1 MKYLYS
7 LLFLLFFHS
16 GLAQNPELA
25 KIYVDSAEFLIHE
38 KLNMNLAL
46 KLNQKAEGFYAH
58 DQNFVGL
65 IHCQVN
71 KANYW
76 AKMDSFELGLQL
88 INSLSADLSSHI
100 QTDSRLAALILEIKA
115 FCLWGLS
122 RYSESYD
129 VSLKARSI
137 FSEKEDWDRF
147 VSTSLI
153 STYCIFF
160 NSESHFSEIDEHIE
174 TTYETALD
182 NLPQSR
188 LVFKYIYQLYGA
200 ILYQQGRINQAIHI
214 THEGLENQNA
224 ILNNR
229 FLSQDSLVI
238 AEYYSLLGKMYSKKN
253 DNEQA
258 ISYYEN
264 AMIMYQKINILSP
277 LLKLSVNLGKLY
289 ESNGDDTQSDY
300 YFNKIPYLIQFLS
313 KDPLLQL
320 RENNFGHIALSEFYA
335 HFDLQDSI
343 LNYYNK
349 NIGFIAKHKLA
360 LDKAYINIANAFQV
374 KGNYDKAEHF
384 FAKALALEEIKF
396 MHKGSKIASLY
407 LKLGKLAIQSENHE
421 RAVSYLDS
429 VLILLSGNN
438 IFTNSDEYLSKLLN
452 KAMALEV
459 FKCRGDVYMKSG
471 ELKKALADFHNVI
484 WLANYL
490 RDHYSGN
497 ESKLLTIS
505 KLRPVYEAA
514 AAAVWELNKEDESK
528 SVQSIFDFSEHSKS
542 TLLNENILKFRNSYT
557 KGGIGIPKKL
567 LMQEEKY
574 IVQIDKCKEHI
585 IEAKHAFDTK
595 KEAFFIQKLLIL
607 EQKLDSFELVLMA
620 NFHHYRVWD
629 HGRDSI
635 VSPLAVQKYLNQ
647 EELLIEYFI
656 CDNDFFIVY
665 ISKEQVKV
673 KKVQD
678 FNPRHFKAEIREFRR
693 SVSNLDFIIDY
704 EIEAY
709 KTFCKESY
717 RLFKNYFDDEML
729 KDKNHLII
737 VPDRNLHYIPFE
749 ILLTKE
755 VKDVNNISYHTLPYL
770 IKDYSVHYEYS
781 AAIMVNARNRVNT
794 SNGNLLGFASSYKN
808 KVIFQNLSDAEK
820 KERTSSEVAMHNSA
834 IDIPGTFDE
843 MYELKHHF
851 KGDFFFGA
859 EASEHQF
866 KELITKNE
874 YSVIHLAMHGIVD
887 YENPE
892 YSSLMFTEN
901 LDSLEDNLLYSYES
915 QHINGKNTNLI
926 VLSACETGYG
936 KYAKGEGIISLG
948 RNFMY
953 AGVPSIVMTLW
964 ELNDQTSVKVMELF
978 YQNLVEGQTKDDA
991 MRNAKISYLQNNKGF
1006 TAHPFFWAPF
1016 VCIGNQQPIPL
1027 EYTPHT
1033 WKWWVLSA
1041 AAMAFLVLL
1050 VFKNKSKMIS

>member
-1 MKYLYS
+1 MKFLYS
-7 LLFLLFFHS
+7 FLFFLFFHS
-16 GLAQNPELA
+16 GFAQNSELA

-38 KLNMNLAL
+38 NLNMNLAL
-46 KLNQKAEGFYAH
+46 RLNQKAEVFYAH
-58 DQNFVGL
+58 NQNFVGL

-71 KANYW
+71 KATYW
-76 AKMDSFELGLQL
+76 AQVDSFELGLQL
-88 INSLSADLSSHI
+88 INSLSADLSSQI
-100 QTDSRLAALILEIKA
+100 SSDSRLAALIFEIKA

-129 VSLKARSI
+129 VSLKALTI
-137 FSEKEDWDRF
+137 FSKKEDWDRF
-147 VSTSLI
+147 VGTSLI
-153 STYCIFF
+153 TTYCIFF

-214 THEGLENQNA
+214 THEGLENQYD

-229 FLSQDSLVI
+229 FLSQDSLVV
-238 AEYYSLLGKMYSKKN
+238 AEYYTQLGKMYSKKN

-264 AMIMYQKINILSP
+264 ALLMYQQINKLSP
-277 LLKLSVNLGKLY
+277 LVKLCVNLGKLY
-289 ESNGDDTQSDY
+289 KSKGDDSQADY
-300 YFNKIPYLIQFLS
+300 YFKKIPGHIHFLS
-313 KDPLLQL
+313 KDPVLQL
-320 RENNFGHIALSEFYA
+320 RENNFEHIALSEFYA
-335 HFDLQDSI
+335 HFQLQDSI

-349 NIGFIAKHKLA
+349 NIDFIAKHKLA
-360 LDKAYINIANAFQV
+360 LDKAYINIGNAFQEM
-374 KGNYDKAEHF
+374 GDYNKAEHF
-384 FAKALALEEIKF
+384 FCKALVLEEKKF

-407 LKLGKLAIQSENHE
+407 LKLGKLAIQAENLD

-438 IFTNSDEYLSKLLN
+438 TFTNSDGYLSKLLN
-452 KAMALEV
+452 KAIALEA
-459 FKCRGDVYMKSG
+459 FKYRGDVYMKSG
-471 ELKKALADFHNVI
+471 ELQKALDDFHNVI

-505 KLRPVYEAA
+505 KLRPVYESAA
-514 AAAVWELNKEDESK
+514 AALWELNKGDESK
-528 SVQSIFDFSEHSKS
+528 SVNSIFDFSEHSKS

-557 KGGIGIPKKL
+557 KGGVGIPKKL
-567 LMQEEKY
+567 LLQEEKY

-585 IEAKHAFDTK
+585 IEAKHAFDSK

-629 HGRDSI
+629 HGRDSV
-635 VSPLAVQKYLNQ
+635 VSPAAVQKHLNHD
-647 EELLIEYFI
+647 ELLIEYFI

-665 ISKEQVKV
+665 ISKEKVKV
-673 KKVQD
+673 KKVKD
-678 FNPRHFKAEIREFRR
+678 FNPRHFKAGIREFRR
-693 SVSNLDFIIDY
+693 SVSNLEFIIDY
-704 EIEAY
+704 EMEAY

-717 RLFKNYFDDEML
+717 WLFKNYFDDEML
-729 KDKNHLII
+729 KDKKHLII

-749 ILLTKE
+749 VLLTNE
-755 VKDVNNISYHTLPYL
+755 VKDINNISYHTLPYL

-781 AAIMVNARNRVNT
+781 AAIMVNAKNRINT
-794 SNGNLLGFASSYKN
+794 SNGNLLGFASSYNNNIKYQ
-808 KVIFQNLSDAEK
+808 KLSDAEK
-820 KERTSSEVAMHNSA
+820 KERTSYEINMHNSA

-843 MYELKHHF
+843 MNELKHHF
-851 KGDFFFGA
+851 KGDFFFGTD
-859 EASEHQF
+859 ASEHQF
-866 KELITKNE
+866 KELISKNE

-887 YENPE
+887 FENPE

-926 VLSACETGYG
+926 VLSACKTGYG

-964 ELNDQTSVKVMELF
+964 ELNDQTSVKVMHLF

-1006 TAHPFFWAPF
+1006 TAQPFFWASF

-1033 WKWWVLSA
+1033 WKWWALSA
-1041 AAMAFLVLL
+1041 SAMVFLFLL
-1050 VFKNKSKMIS
+1050 YYKKKSKMIS